1 MVFDHMHCLSTSS
14 CRWVFSVQGSSK
26 IFIHPAFPY
35 GEIEVFPP
43 ESICHYPH
51 QGPGNRKLCLKADY
65 KAPVDRSRL
74 TVYVAWAK
82 EWLEDAAKDLLLKPT
97 DPYELPPFNVPA
109 NAAGPMVLFQE
120 DDTSFQWWRSSP
132 TKQGLFEFVLPSDRK
147 TILVARFSASHGDLP
162 LRWGS
167 HVEDEHRGTGIWLL
181 CSDELVVERRRAP
194 LKWGELRPILEQE
207 GISLRGTL
215 LEYVAR
221 ASFDAKRTLF
231 LVGFPIPKAVAGE
244 KVEVHWQPIFLSDWR
259 VAPQGIRPS
268 KHEIRI

>member
-1 MVFDHMHCLSTSS
+1 MV
-14 CRWVFSVQGSSK
+14 
-26 IFIHPAFPY
+26 
-35 GEIEVFPP
+35 EIK
-43 ESICHYPH
+43 PH
-51 QGPGNRKLCLKADY
+51 EA
-65 KAPVDRSRL
+65 
-74 TVYVAWAK
+74 
-82 EWLEDAAKDLLLKPT
+82 
-97 DPYELPPFNVPA
+97 
-109 NAAGPMVLFQE
+109 
-120 DDTSFQWWRSSP
+120 
-132 TKQGLFEFVLPSDRK
+132 GLFEFVLPSDRK

-194 LKWGELRPILEQE
+194 LKWVELRPILEQE

-268 KHEIRI
+268 KHEIIIQYALMEGVMSPSKLIPWGSSTNVSPNRFFGPRSSPEGASGNQCVACGVRIARECNRKSLDAWGASEDCAVRW